1 MAHVQRERTGG
12 RSDTDFI
19 SNADGSILC
28 DHKGVRRATNL
39 IIGSNDLPYVESDII
54 FAHPYSQ
61 FLAVISLPFL
71 QNPVTV
77 ERYLSTKPL
86 RSEVSSRKGEAQVV
100 NSQTIIEYIF
110 FLSHF
115 ISPPPNVM
123 PGPGGKKLS
132 YMGGDM
138 VTKTL
143 NETFGYDGWCL
154 EVKNT
159 TREEPIKD
167 EQGRYH
173 VSYIATARITH
184 TKSGAYRGTT
194 FQIIVSLVAMFNK

>member
-1 MAHVQRERTGG
+1 
-12 RSDTDFI
+12 
-19 SNADGSILC
+19 
-28 DHKGVRRATNL
+28 
-39 IIGSNDLPYVESDII
+39 
-54 FAHPYSQ
+54 
-61 FLAVISLPFL
+61 
-71 QNPVTV
+71 
-77 ERYLSTKPL
+77 
-86 RSEVSSRKGEAQVV
+86 
-100 NSQTIIEYIF
+100 
-110 FLSHF
+110 
-115 ISPPPNVM
+115 
-123 PGPGGKKLS
+123 
-132 YMGGDM
+132 M

-194 FQIIVSLVAMFNK
+194 FQIIDSLVTIFNMKTAENSFIHIHTLSGFQQRGLRSRRCDRQVTGYC